1 MTIDP
6 RIRETGL
13 QTGGNPAPAKVI
25 IGPFP
30 GAEIASLAGMG
41 LGWLAMNSVLLAVM
55 LVGAVIVGRITSTDL
70 QGAGGFIAIF
80 GLCSAVVCF
89 VAWLIVGWPV
99 THRRWTAMVMGDAS
113 WKMHGVYGGVS
124 GLLSGMVVALM
135 SESLSTGA
143 VFGGLALVAGA
154 VCGAWAG
161 WKARQLGIRMR
172 LERGELP

>member
-1 MTIDP
+1 MTIEPQIHEARLRPGDH
-6 RIRETGL
+6 
-13 QTGGNPAPAKVI
+13 PAPGRLV

-30 GAEIASLAGMG
+30 GAEIASLVGMV
-41 LGWLAMNSVLLAVM
+41 LGWLTMNTVLLVVM
-55 LVGAVIVGRITSTDL
+55 LVGGVIGGHISSTDL
-70 QGAGGFIAIF
+70 QDAGGFMAIF

-99 THRRWTAMVMGDAS
+99 THHRWKAMVMGDVS
-113 WKMHGVYGGVS
+113 WKLHGVYGGVS
-124 GLLSGMVVALM
+124 GLLSGVVVAFM
-135 SESLSTGA
+135 CESLVAGA

-172 LERGELP
+172 MERGELP